1 MVKTIIFGITA
12 LFLSAAL
19 LSTSALASAAANTE
33 TPYKGQQHRNIK
45 ALSQNDIDGY
55 LEGKGMGFAK
65 AAELNHYPGPRHV
78 LDLSEKLKLSDKQ
91 LKQTQTLFNKMQAK
105 AINLGKQLIEREQ
118 KLDQL
123 FAQGSINKNSLET
136 ILQDIGAIQA
146 KLRNVHLSTHLEQ
159 KQLLNKHQIVMYD
172 RIRGY
177 GADGSHNGDHNN
189 SHNHSH

>member
-19 LSTSALASAAANTE
+19 LSTSALASAAANTDS
-33 TPYKGQQHRNIK
+33 PYRGQQHRNIK

-159 KQLLNKHQIVMYD
+159 KQLLNEHQIIMYD

-189 SHNHSH
+189 NHNHSH

>member
-1 MVKTIIFGITA
+1 MMKAIILGM
-12 LFLSAAL
+12 AAL
-19 LSTSALASAAANTE
+19 AFSTSALVNAAVNTE
-33 TPYKGQQHRNIK
+33 TPYKGQQHRSIK

-55 LEGKGMGFAK
+55 LNGKGMGFAK

-78 LDLSEKLKLSDKQ
+78 LDLSKKLELSDKQ

-105 AINLGKQLIEREQ
+105 AINLGKQLIDREQ

-123 FAQGSINKNSLET
+123 FARGTINKNSLGT

-177 GADGSHNGDHNN
+177 EGNGSHND

>member
-1 MVKTIIFGITA
+1 MKTILLLISA
-12 LFLSAAL
+12 LFI
-19 LSTSALASAAANTE
+19 STGVFATASANSASTNAE
-33 TPYKGQQHRNIK
+33 SPYKGQQLRNIK

-55 LEGKGMGFAK
+55 MAGKGMGFAK

-78 LDLSEKLKLSDKQ
+78 LDLSKELELSDKQ
-91 LKQTQTLFNKMQAK
+91 LNQTQTLFNKMQAK
-105 AINLGKQLIEREQ
+105 AIDLGKQLIDREQ

-123 FAQGSINKNSLET
+123 FAQGSVNKNSLELT
-136 ILQDIGAIQA
+136 LQDIGAIQA

-159 KQLLNKHQIVMYD
+159 KQLLTKHQVIMYD

-177 GADGSHNGDHNN
+177 GAGGSHNMNN

>member
-19 LSTSALASAAANTE
+19 LSTSALASAAANTDS
-33 TPYKGQQHRNIK
+33 PYRGQQHRNIK

-177 GADGSHNGDHNN
+177 GADGSHNGGHNN